1 MLRVS
6 KVRMLKF
13 KSFYVRFLIRG
24 VVVVFWVFIWML
36 NVILFFSGFFI
47 VVVIEFI
54 GRIYDRS

>member
-13 KSFYVRFLIRG
+13 KSFYVRFFMRG